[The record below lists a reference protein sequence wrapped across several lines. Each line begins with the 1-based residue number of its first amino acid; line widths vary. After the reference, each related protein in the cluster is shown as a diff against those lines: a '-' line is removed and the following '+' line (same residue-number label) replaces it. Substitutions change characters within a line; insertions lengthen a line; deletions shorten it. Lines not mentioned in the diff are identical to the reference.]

1 MRSWLAGISWGAA
14 KLTGDASVRV
24 ASEPVYKGAHTS
36 YKARD
41 KKSKQEE
48 MFPKLKAEIEKKRE
62 ARYSGKQ
69 FTAEERFGD
78 EFRAE
83 LAKIAMGK
91 IGGPPRNRRCS
102 LILWSQLIQTCIGS
116 TGAHLRPFG
125 INSSTFGRRRERSR
139 RRGSPYH

>member
-1 MRSWLAGISWGAA
+1 M
-14 KLTGDASVRV
+14 RV

-48 MFPKLKAEIEKKRE
+48 MLPKLKAEIEKKRE

-78 EFRAE
+78 EFQAQ
-83 LAKIAMGK
+83 LAKIAMDK
-91 IGGPPRNRRCS
+91 IGGPR
-102 LILWSQLIQTCIGS
+102 G
-116 TGAHLRPFG
+116 TGGVF
-125 INSSTFGRRRERSR
+125 
-139 RRGSPYH
+139 